1 LTVTDDDGLTDTATV
16 SITVHNPTS
25 SDGGGGCFIGTVA
38 NGSQMAFH
46 GKVLR
51 ELRSRFAMVNWK
63 WQMSEH
69 ESLLNLHYNHP

>member
-1 LTVTDDDGLTDTATV
+1 MAVAVVLSALWLTV
-16 SITVHNPTS
+16 PKWRY
-25 SDGGGGCFIGTVA
+25 
-38 NGSQMAFH
+38 

-69 ESLLNLHYNHP
+69 ENLLNLHYNHP